1 MTHIAIIGAKGI
13 VGQEIL
19 SLLHTKKFSFTG
31 LTLFGREQSSLTYK
45 ENVFPIIPLHS
56 ENIGSYDLAFFCAG
70 SVVSEKFIPEFRKK
84 TDLIIDL
91 SSHFRMD
98 PFVPLIV
105 PEVNIEQVYDHSG
118 LIASP
123 NCIAIIASVALYPLH
138 QQYRL
143 KRAIIATYQAAS
155 GAGYKAM
162 EALLEE
168 TKHYLLTKKS
178 PPSFF
183 PVPYAFNLFLHNS
196 PTDAFGFN
204 AEERKVQV
212 EIQKILSIPNC
223 AISPTCVRVPTLRAH
238 SMSINAE
245 FNYEMELFDAIE
257 IIQNAPGIQYCIK
270 ATPQMAS
277 GEEDIFCGRL
287 RRDPAING
295 LDMWVMGDQLLK
307 GAALN
312 AYQIAKYITSERTV
326 KPKICGE

>member
-19 SLLHTKKFSFTG
+19 SLLHTKKFSFTS

-45 ENVFPIIPLHS
+45 ENVLPIIPLHS

-70 SVVSEKFIPEFRKK
+70 SVVSQKFITEFRKK

-91 SSHFRMD
+91 SSYFRMD
-98 PFVPLIV
+98 KQVPLIV
-105 PEVNIEQVYDHSG
+105 PEVNIGQGYHHSG

-123 NCIAIIASVALYPLH
+123 NCIAAIASLALYPLH
-138 QQYRL
+138 QQYKL
-143 KRAIIATYQAAS
+143 KRAVITTYQAAS

-162 EALLEE
+162 QALLEE
-168 TKHYLLTKKS
+168 TEHYLLDKKS
-178 PPSFF
+178 SPSFF

-204 AEERKVQV
+204 AEERKIQK

-223 AISPTCVRVPTLRAH
+223 PISPTCVRVPTLRAH

-245 FNYEMELFDAIE
+245 FLYPIELSEAIE
-257 IIQNAPGIQYCIK
+257 AIQNAPGIQYSPN

-277 GEEDIFCGRL
+277 GKEDVFCGRL
-287 RRDPAING
+287 RRDESING
-295 LDMWVMGDQLLK
+295 LDIWVMGDQLLK

-312 AYQIAKYITSERTV
+312 AYQIAEYLMLKAPIQS
-326 KPKICGE
+326 

>member
-19 SLLHTKKFSFTG
+19 SLLHTKKFSFTN
-31 LTLFGREQSSLTYK
+31 LTLFGREKSSLSYK
-45 ENVFPIIPLHS
+45 DNVFPIIPLHT
-56 ENIGSYDLAFFCAG
+56 ENIASYDLAFFCAG
-70 SVVSEKFIPEFRKK
+70 SVASEQFIPKFRKK

-98 PFVPLIV
+98 AQVPLIV
-105 PEVNIEQVYDHSG
+105 PEVNIEQGYHHSG

-123 NCIAIIASVALYPLH
+123 NCIAAIASVALHPLH

-143 KRAIIATYQAAS
+143 KRAVITTYQAAS
-155 GAGYKAM
+155 GAGYRAM
-162 EALLEE
+162 EALLQE
-168 TKHYLLTKKS
+168 TEHYLLDKKS
-178 PPSFF
+178 EARFF

-204 AEERKVQV
+204 AEERKIQE
-212 EIQKILSIPNC
+212 EIQKILFIPDC
-223 AISPTCVRVPTLRAH
+223 PISPTCVRVPTLRAH

-245 FNYEMELFDAIE
+245 FHYDIEPLDAIDT
-257 IIQNAPGIQYCIK
+257 IRNAPGIQYCTK

-277 GEEDIFCGRL
+277 GEEDVFCGRL
-287 RRDPAING
+287 RRDPSING

-312 AYQIAKYITSERTV
+312 AYQIAECVLAKS
-326 KPKICGE
+326 PLGA